1 MKILFKKP
9 SALSAEK
16 NNALMTQLSD
26 VLAYKGVEEMGT
38 HLLLELDNESIEFDF
53 IKQLFALFKQW
64 GIDQSPLES
73 LLQLVDMKD
82 T

>member
-1 MKILFKKP
+1 MKILFTKP
-9 SALSAEK
+9 SSLSEEK
-16 NNALMTQLSD
+16 NNAFMVQLSD
-26 VLAYKGVEEMGT
+26 VLAYKGVEDMGT
-38 HLLLELDNESIEFDF
+38 HLLLELDNESIEFDS

>member
-38 HLLLELDNESIEFDF
+38 HLLLELDNESIEFDS
-53 IKQLFALFKQW
+53 IKQLFVLFKQW